1 MVSRLLVFDLFFR
14 VRLFFIGLVQQ
25 VINAGMI
32 EVCQLDEDTGGNI
45 SFSQFIMRICNL
57 RTVQII
63 RKVFLIQ
70 IMVFPQISD
79 SLVSHHPPPFFCYYT
94 TKSEWKLT
102 NKTICF
108 IIREKEGMLVESYEK
123 PYFQL
128 FCTVCDVIENV
139 ELFLGN
145 TALTGTQQQ
154 FLRKQIEQLK
164 RVQQITEEMVIAKDE
179 ERKIYRIK

>member
-1 MVSRLLVFDLFFR
+1 
-14 VRLFFIGLVQQ
+14 
-25 VINAGMI
+25 
-32 EVCQLDEDTGGNI
+32 
-45 SFSQFIMRICNL
+45 
-57 RTVQII
+57 
-63 RKVFLIQ
+63 
-70 IMVFPQISD
+70 
-79 SLVSHHPPPFFCYYT
+79 
-94 TKSEWKLT
+94 
-102 NKTICF
+102 
-108 IIREKEGMLVESYEK
+108 MLVESYEK

-139 ELFLGN
+139 ELFLEN

>member
-1 MVSRLLVFDLFFR
+1 
-14 VRLFFIGLVQQ
+14 
-25 VINAGMI
+25 
-32 EVCQLDEDTGGNI
+32 
-45 SFSQFIMRICNL
+45 
-57 RTVQII
+57 
-63 RKVFLIQ
+63 
-70 IMVFPQISD
+70 
-79 SLVSHHPPPFFCYYT
+79 
-94 TKSEWKLT
+94 
-102 NKTICF
+102 
-108 IIREKEGMLVESYEK
+108 MLVESYEK

>member
-1 MVSRLLVFDLFFR
+1 
-14 VRLFFIGLVQQ
+14 
-25 VINAGMI
+25 
-32 EVCQLDEDTGGNI
+32 
-45 SFSQFIMRICNL
+45 
-57 RTVQII
+57 
-63 RKVFLIQ
+63 
-70 IMVFPQISD
+70 
-79 SLVSHHPPPFFCYYT
+79 
-94 TKSEWKLT
+94 
-102 NKTICF
+102 
-108 IIREKEGMLVESYEK
+108 MLVESYEK
-123 PYFQL
+123 PYFRL

>member
-1 MVSRLLVFDLFFR
+1 
-14 VRLFFIGLVQQ
+14 
-25 VINAGMI
+25 
-32 EVCQLDEDTGGNI
+32 
-45 SFSQFIMRICNL
+45 
-57 RTVQII
+57 
-63 RKVFLIQ
+63 
-70 IMVFPQISD
+70 
-79 SLVSHHPPPFFCYYT
+79 
-94 TKSEWKLT
+94 
-102 NKTICF
+102 
-108 IIREKEGMLVESYEK
+108 MLVESYKK

-139 ELFLGN
+139 ELFLEN

>member
-1 MVSRLLVFDLFFR
+1 
-14 VRLFFIGLVQQ
+14 
-25 VINAGMI
+25 
-32 EVCQLDEDTGGNI
+32 
-45 SFSQFIMRICNL
+45 
-57 RTVQII
+57 
-63 RKVFLIQ
+63 
-70 IMVFPQISD
+70 
-79 SLVSHHPPPFFCYYT
+79 
-94 TKSEWKLT
+94 
-102 NKTICF
+102 
-108 IIREKEGMLVESYEK
+108 MLVESYEK

-139 ELFLGN
+139 ELFLVN

>member
-1 MVSRLLVFDLFFR
+1 M
-14 VRLFFIGLVQQ
+14 
-25 VINAGMI
+25 
-32 EVCQLDEDTGGNI
+32 
-45 SFSQFIMRICNL
+45 
-57 RTVQII
+57 
-63 RKVFLIQ
+63 
-70 IMVFPQISD
+70 
-79 SLVSHHPPPFFCYYT
+79 
-94 TKSEWKLT
+94 
-102 NKTICF
+102 
-108 IIREKEGMLVESYEK
+108 ESYEK

-179 ERKIYRIK
+179 ERKIYRIKATPHNHRLQAKSTQPKS

>member
-1 MVSRLLVFDLFFR
+1 
-14 VRLFFIGLVQQ
+14 
-25 VINAGMI
+25 
-32 EVCQLDEDTGGNI
+32 
-45 SFSQFIMRICNL
+45 
-57 RTVQII
+57 
-63 RKVFLIQ
+63 
-70 IMVFPQISD
+70 
-79 SLVSHHPPPFFCYYT
+79 
-94 TKSEWKLT
+94 
-102 NKTICF
+102 
-108 IIREKEGMLVESYEK
+108 MLESYEK

>member
-1 MVSRLLVFDLFFR
+1 
-14 VRLFFIGLVQQ
+14 
-25 VINAGMI
+25 
-32 EVCQLDEDTGGNI
+32 
-45 SFSQFIMRICNL
+45 
-57 RTVQII
+57 
-63 RKVFLIQ
+63 
-70 IMVFPQISD
+70 
-79 SLVSHHPPPFFCYYT
+79 
-94 TKSEWKLT
+94 
-102 NKTICF
+102 
-108 IIREKEGMLVESYEK
+108 MLVESYEI

-139 ELFLGN
+139 ELFLEN